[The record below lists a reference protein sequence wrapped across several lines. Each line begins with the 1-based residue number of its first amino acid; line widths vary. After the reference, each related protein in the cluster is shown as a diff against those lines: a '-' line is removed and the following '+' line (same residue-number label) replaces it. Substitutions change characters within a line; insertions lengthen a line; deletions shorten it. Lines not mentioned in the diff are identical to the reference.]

1 MQNQEQTEKTHEK
14 VAKRAEDIAMTATII
29 SAVVG
34 IGATYAEPSGFYAIG
49 VALGL
54 ASEPL
59 IVTVAPIIAGIATV
73 TGVISSSAY
82 FYSKWKNKKEH
93 RDRV

>member
-1 MQNQEQTEKTHEK
+1 MTDQNEQIHEK
-14 VAKRAEDIAMTATII
+14 VAKRAEDIAMTATVV
-29 SAVVG
+29 SAIVG

-54 ASEPL
+54 ASEPF
-59 IVTVAPIIAGIATV
+59 IVTAAPIIAGCATV

-82 FYSKWKNKKEH
+82 FYSKWKNHKQRSESAL
-93 RDRV
+93 

>member
-1 MQNQEQTEKTHEK
+1 
-14 VAKRAEDIAMTATII
+14 MTATII

-59 IVTVAPIIAGIATV
+59 IVTVAPIVAGIATV

-82 FYSKWKNKKEH
+82 FYSKWKNKKQH
-93 RDRV
+93 HDAA

>member
-1 MQNQEQTEKTHEK
+1 MTEKTHEK
-14 VAKRAEDIAMTATII
+14 VAKRAEDIAMTTTII
-29 SAVVG
+29 SAIVG

-59 IVTVAPIIAGIATV
+59 IVTAAPIIASVATV
-73 TGVISSSAY
+73 TGVISSGAY
-82 FYSKWKNKKEH
+82 FYSKWKNK
-93 RDRV
+93 RQLSNTP

>member
-1 MQNQEQTEKTHEK
+1 MQNQEQIEKVHEK

-29 SAVVG
+29 SAIVG
-34 IGATYAEPSGFYAIG
+34 ICATYAEPSGFYAIG

-54 ASEPL
+54 ASEPF
-59 IVTVAPIIAGIATV
+59 IVTVAPIIASVATV

-82 FYSKWKNKKEH
+82 FYSKWKNHKQNT
-93 RDRV
+93 DTP

>member
-1 MQNQEQTEKTHEK
+1 MTEKTHEK
-14 VAKRAEDIAMTATII
+14 VAKRAEDIAMTTTII
-29 SAVVG
+29 SAIVG

-59 IVTVAPIIAGIATV
+59 IVYCRTYYCECCN
-73 TGVISSSAY
+73 SHRRY
-82 FYSKWKNKKEH
+82 FK
-93 RDRV
+93 RRLFLF

>member
-1 MQNQEQTEKTHEK
+1 MTNQTEHTHEK
-14 VAKRAEDIAMTATII
+14 VAKRAEDIAMTATVI
-29 SAVVG
+29 SAIVG

-59 IVTVAPIIAGIATV
+59 IVTAAPIIAGVATV

-82 FYSKWKNKKEH
+82 FYSKWKNHKQRSESH
-93 RDRV
+93 

>member
-1 MQNQEQTEKTHEK
+1 MQNQDQTEKTHEK
-14 VAKRAEDIAMTATII
+14 VAKRAEDIAMTTTII
-29 SAVVG
+29 SAIVG

-59 IVTVAPIIAGIATV
+59 IVTAAPIIASVATV
-73 TGVISSSAY
+73 TGVISSGAY
-82 FYSKWKNKKEH
+82 FYSKWKNK
-93 RDRV
+93 RQLSNTP

>member
-1 MQNQEQTEKTHEK
+1 MQNQDQTEKTHEK
-14 VAKRAEDIAMTATII
+14 VAKRAEDIAMTTTII
-29 SAVVG
+29 SAIVG

-59 IVTVAPIIAGIATV
+59 IVTAAPIIASVATV
-73 TGVISSSAY
+73 TGVISSGAY
-82 FYSKWKNKKEH
+82 FYSKWKNK
-93 RDRV
+93 RQFSNTP